1 MLYYRYSQ
9 LIFTNMNNTGYLSF
23 GNDESK
29 QNLLSLSEVE
39 KKEFDFDLAQ
49 ILKKTNEVMVEANL
63 FVGHIFANQ
72 RLGNRNFSV
81 ESWIDLSPEKEPL
94 IVLQQFK
101 ELAIDDYLDSIN
113 ANKNLNNEGFV
124 RLLP

>member
-1 MLYYRYSQ
+1 
-9 LIFTNMNNTGYLSF
+9 MNNTGYLSF
-23 GNDESK
+23 GNDEAK

-39 KKEFDFDLAQ
+39 KKEFEVDLAQ
-49 ILKKTNEVMVEANL
+49 LLKKTNEEMVKAN
-63 FVGHIFANQ
+63 FFEGHHFANQ
-72 RLGNRNFSV
+72 RLGNRNFRV
-81 ESWIDLSPEKEPL
+81 ELWVDLSPEKEPL

-113 ANKNLNNEGFV
+113 ADKNLKNEGFV

>member
-1 MLYYRYSQ
+1 
-9 LIFTNMNNTGYLSF
+9 
-23 GNDESK
+23 
-29 QNLLSLSEVE
+29 
-39 KKEFDFDLAQ
+39 
-49 ILKKTNEVMVEANL
+49 MVEANL